1 MKMRLVSF
9 LIFSL
14 SICFINRSISQQY
27 EKVNGLWNAAFVD
40 LPISKKISFRTEF
53 HSRTISYFG
62 IWDQQL
68 LRPQFSYK
76 SSKNVSWRAGYTFI
90 KNFDQDNTAD
100 PRIRREHNIWEQVEF
115 TAPLNKSSF
124 RTWIR
129 LEHRFQENLP
139 LQKNRSLKTFDF
151 SSRLRFRLTYSKKL
165 SKEDAKTIWDLVIYD
180 EIFSLLNTQGIPYK
194 FNQNWTFL
202 GFNIK
207 FNNKLNILTG
217 FQKNTILKPS
227 SDYLINRLWNTI
239 IFYKI

>member
-90 KNFDQDNTAD
+90 KNFDQDKMAD
-100 PRIRREHNIWEQVEF
+100 PRLRREHNIWEQVEF

-151 SSRLRFRLTYSKKL
+151 SSRLRFRLTYTKKL

-207 FNNKLNILTG
+207 FNNKLNVLSG
-217 FQKNTILKPS
+217 FQKNTILKTS
-227 SDYLINRLWNTI
+227 NNYLINRLWNTI

>member
-14 SICFINRSISQQY
+14 SICFINKSISQEY

-90 KNFDQDNTAD
+90 KNFDQDKMAD
-100 PRIRREHNIWEQVEF
+100 PRLRREHNIWEQVEF

-151 SSRLRFRLTYSKKL
+151 SSRLRFRLTYTKKL

-207 FNNKLNILTG
+207 FNNKLNVLSG
-217 FQKNTILKPS
+217 FQKNTILKS
-227 SDYLINRLWNTI
+227 SNNYLINRLWNTI

>member
-1 MKMRLVSF
+1 MRLISF
-9 LIFSL
+9 LIFSF
-14 SICFINRSISQQY
+14 SICFINKSISQEY

-76 SSKNVSWRAGYTFI
+76 SSKNVSWRAGYTLI

-139 LQKNRSLKTFDF
+139 LQKNRRLKTFDF
-151 SSRLRFRLTYSKKL
+151 SSRLRFRLTYSKNL
-165 SKEDAKTIWDLVIYD
+165 SKEDAKTTWDLIIYD

-207 FNNKLNILTG
+207 FNNKLNVLTG
-217 FQKNTILKPS
+217 FQKNTILKAS
-227 SDYLINRLWNTI
+227 SNYLINRFWNTI

>member
-1 MKMRLVSF
+1 M
-9 LIFSL
+9 LINPL
-14 SICFINRSISQQY
+14 SQEY

-76 SSKNVSWRAGYTFI
+76 SSENVSWRAGYTFI
-90 KNFDQDNTAD
+90 KNFDQDKMAD
-100 PRIRREHNIWEQVEF
+100 PRLRREHNIWEQVEF

-165 SKEDAKTIWDLVIYD
+165 SKEDLKTIWDLVIYD

-194 FNQNWTFL
+194 FNQNWTFI

-207 FNNKLNILTG
+207 FNNKLNVLSG
-217 FQKNTILKPS
+217 FQKNTILKAS
-227 SDYLINRLWNTI
+227 NNYLINRLWNTI
-239 IFYKI
+239 IFYKINEEQFYRYKFK

>member
-1 MKMRLVSF
+1 MRLVSF

-14 SICFINRSISQQY
+14 SICFINKSISQEY
-27 EKVNGLWNAAFVD
+27 ERVNGLWNAAFVD

-151 SSRLRFRLTYSKKL
+151 SSRLRFRLTYSKNL
-165 SKEDAKTIWDLVIYD
+165 SKEDAKTTWDLIIYD

-207 FNNKLNILTG
+207 FNNKLNVLTG
-217 FQKNTILKPS
+217 FQKNTILKAS
-227 SDYLINRLWNTI
+227 NNYLINRLWNTI

>member
-1 MKMRLVSF
+1 MRLISF
-9 LIFSL
+9 LIFSF
-14 SICFINRSISQQY
+14 SICFINKSISQEY

-139 LQKNRSLKTFDF
+139 LQKNRRLKTFDF
-151 SSRLRFRLTYSKKL
+151 SSRLRFRLTYSKNL
-165 SKEDAKTIWDLVIYD
+165 SKEDAKTTWDLIIYD

-207 FNNKLNILTG
+207 FNNKLNVLTG
-217 FQKNTILKPS
+217 FQKNTILKAS
-227 SDYLINRLWNTI
+227 SNYLINRFWNTI

>member
-1 MKMRLVSF
+1 MRLVSF

-14 SICFINRSISQQY
+14 SICFINKSISQEY
-27 EKVNGLWNAAFVD
+27 ERVNGLWNAAFVD

-90 KNFDQDNTAD
+90 KNFDQDKMAD
-100 PRIRREHNIWEQVEF
+100 PRLRREHNIWEQVEL

-151 SSRLRFRLTYSKKL
+151 SSRLRFRLTYTKKL
-165 SKEDAKTIWDLVIYD
+165 SKEDAKTTWDLVIYD

-207 FNNKLNILTG
+207 FNNKLNVLSG
-217 FQKNTILKPS
+217 FQKNTILKTS
-227 SDYLINRLWNTI
+227 NNYLINRLWNTI

>member
-14 SICFINRSISQQY
+14 SICFINKSISQEY
-27 EKVNGLWNAAFVD
+27 ERVNGLWNAAFVD

-76 SSKNVSWRAGYTFI
+76 SSKNVSWRAGYTYI

-139 LQKNRSLKTFDF
+139 LQQNRNLKTFDF

-202 GFNIK
+202 GFNVK
-207 FNNKLNILTG
+207 FNNKLNVLSG
-217 FQKNTILKPS
+217 FQKNTILKTS
-227 SDYLINRLWNTI
+227 NNYLINRLWNTI

>member
-1 MKMRLVSF
+1 MYHGEQDIHLLKT
-9 LIFSL
+9 LI
-14 SICFINRSISQQY
+14 
-27 EKVNGLWNAAFVD
+27 
-40 LPISKKISFRTEF
+40 KI
-53 HSRTISYFG
+53 IM
-62 IWDQQL
+62 
-68 LRPQFSYK
+68 
-76 SSKNVSWRAGYTFI
+76 
-90 KNFDQDNTAD
+90 AD
-100 PRIRREHNIWEQVEF
+100 PRLRREHNIWEQVEF

-207 FNNKLNILTG
+207 FNNKLNVLSG
-217 FQKNTILKPS
+217 FQKNTILKTS
-227 SDYLINRLWNTI
+227 NNYLINRLWNTI

>member
-1 MKMRLVSF
+1 MRLVSF

-14 SICFINRSISQQY
+14 SICFINKSISQEY
-27 EKVNGLWNAAFVD
+27 ERVNGLWNAAFVD

-151 SSRLRFRLTYSKKL
+151 SSRLRFRLTYTKKL
-165 SKEDAKTIWDLVIYD
+165 SKEDAKTNWDLVIYD

-207 FNNKLNILTG
+207 FNNKLNILSG
-217 FQKNTILKPS
+217 FQKNTILKAS
-227 SDYLINRLWNTI
+227 NNYLINRLWNTI

>member
-76 SSKNVSWRAGYTFI
+76 PSKNISWRAGYTFI

-100 PRIRREHNIWEQVEF
+100 PRLRREHNIWEQVEF
-115 TAPLNKSSF
+115 SAPLSKSSF

-139 LQKNRSLKTFDF
+139 LQKNSNLKTFDF
-151 SSRLRFRLTYSKKL
+151 SSRLRFRLTYSKNL

>member
-1 MKMRLVSF
+1 MRLISF
-9 LIFSL
+9 LIFSF
-14 SICFINRSISQQY
+14 SICFINKSISQEY

-76 SSKNVSWRAGYTFI
+76 SSKNVSWRAGYTLI

-139 LQKNRSLKTFDF
+139 LQKNRRLKTFDF
-151 SSRLRFRLTYSKKL
+151 SSRLRFRLTYSKNL
-165 SKEDAKTIWDLVIYD
+165 SKEDAKTTWDLIIYD

-207 FNNKLNILTG
+207 FNNKLNVLTG
-217 FQKNTILKPS
+217 FQKNTILKAS
-227 SDYLINRLWNTI
+227 SYYLINRFWNTI

>member
-1 MKMRLVSF
+1 MRLVSF

-14 SICFINRSISQQY
+14 SICFINKSISQEY
-27 EKVNGLWNAAFVD
+27 ERVNGLWNAAFVD

-202 GFNIK
+202 GFNVK
-207 FNNKLNILTG
+207 FNNKLNVLSG
-217 FQKNTILKPS
+217 FQKNTILKTS
-227 SDYLINRLWNTI
+227 NNYLINRLWNTI

>member
-14 SICFINRSISQQY
+14 SICFINKSISQEY
-27 EKVNGLWNAAFVD
+27 ERVNGLWNAAFVD

-129 LEHRFQENLP
+129 LEHRFQDNLP

-202 GFNIK
+202 GFNVK
-207 FNNKLNILTG
+207 FNNKLNVLSG
-217 FQKNTILKPS
+217 FQKNTILKTS
-227 SDYLINRLWNTI
+227 NNYLINRLWNTI

>member
-1 MKMRLVSF
+1 MKLVSF
-9 LIFSL
+9 FIFFL
-14 SICFINRSISQQY
+14 SISLINKSISQQY
-27 EKVNGLWNAAFVD
+27 EKVNGLWNATFID

-90 KNFDQDNTAD
+90 KNFDQDKTAD
-100 PRIRREHNIWEQVEF
+100 PRLRREHNIWEQVEF

-151 SSRLRFRLTYSKKL
+151 SSRLRFRLTYLKNL
-165 SKEDAKTIWDLVIYD
+165 SKEDAKIVWNLVIYD
-180 EIFSLLNTQGIPYK
+180 EIFSLLNTQGIPYR
-194 FNQNWTFL
+194 FNQNWTFV

-207 FNNKLNILTG
+207 FNNKLNVLTG
-217 FQKNTILKPS
+217 FQKNTIFKS
-227 SDYLINRLWNTI
+227 SSNYLINRLWNTI

>member
-1 MKMRLVSF
+1 MKMRLISF
-9 LIFSL
+9 LIFSF
-14 SICFINRSISQQY
+14 SICFINKSISQEY

-76 SSKNVSWRAGYTFI
+76 SSKNVSWRAGYTLI

-139 LQKNRSLKTFDF
+139 LQKNRRLKTFDF
-151 SSRLRFRLTYSKKL
+151 SSRLRFRLTYSKNL
-165 SKEDAKTIWDLVIYD
+165 SKEDAKTTWDLIIYD

-207 FNNKLNILTG
+207 FNNKLNVLTG
-217 FQKNTILKPS
+217 FQKNTILKAS
-227 SDYLINRLWNTI
+227 SNYLINRFWNTI

>member
-1 MKMRLVSF
+1 MKMRFVSF

-14 SICFINRSISQQY
+14 SICFVNKSISQEY
-27 EKVNGLWNAAFVD
+27 ERVNGLWNAAFVD

-139 LQKNRSLKTFDF
+139 LQQNINLKTFDF

-202 GFNIK
+202 GFNVK
-207 FNNKLNILTG
+207 FNNKLNVLSG
-217 FQKNTILKPS
+217 FQKNTILKTS
-227 SDYLINRLWNTI
+227 NNYLINRLWNTI

>member
-14 SICFINRSISQQY
+14 SICFINKSISQEY
-27 EKVNGLWNAAFVD
+27 ERVNGLWNAAFVD

-151 SSRLRFRLTYSKKL
+151 SSRLRFRLTYTKKL
-165 SKEDAKTIWDLVIYD
+165 SKEDAKTTWDLVIYD

-207 FNNKLNILTG
+207 FNNKLNVLSG
-217 FQKNTILKPS
+217 FQKNTILKTS
-227 SDYLINRLWNTI
+227 NNYLINRLWNTI

>member
-14 SICFINRSISQQY
+14 SICFINKSISQEY
-27 EKVNGLWNAAFVD
+27 ERVNGLWNAAFVD

-151 SSRLRFRLTYSKKL
+151 SSRLRFRLTYTKKL
-165 SKEDAKTIWDLVIYD
+165 SKEDAKTTWDLVIYD

-202 GFNIK
+202 GFNVK
-207 FNNKLNILTG
+207 FNNKLNVLSG
-217 FQKNTILKPS
+217 FQKNTILKTS
-227 SDYLINRLWNTI
+227 NNYLINRLWNTI

>member
-1 MKMRLVSF
+1 MKPVSF
-9 LIFSL
+9 IICTL
-14 SICFINRSISQQY
+14 SICFINKSLSQEY
-27 EKVNGLWNAAFVD
+27 KKVNGLWNAAFVD

-90 KNFDQDNTAD
+90 KNFDQDKMAD
-100 PRIRREHNIWEQVEF
+100 PRLRREHNIWEQVEF

-129 LEHRFQENLP
+129 LEQRFQENLP

-151 SSRLRFRLTYSKKL
+151 SSRLRFRLTYTKKL

-207 FNNKLNILTG
+207 FNNKLNILSG

-227 SDYLINRLWNTI
+227 NNYLINRLWNTI

>member
-14 SICFINRSISQQY
+14 SICFVNKSISQEY

-151 SSRLRFRLTYSKKL
+151 SSRLRFRLTYSKNL
-165 SKEDAKTIWDLVIYD
+165 SKEDAKTTWDLIIYD

-207 FNNKLNILTG
+207 FNNKLNVLTG
-217 FQKNTILKPS
+217 FQKNTILKAS
-227 SDYLINRLWNTI
+227 SNYLINRFWNTI

>member
-1 MKMRLVSF
+1 MRLVRF

-14 SICFINRSISQQY
+14 SICFVNKSISQEY
-27 EKVNGLWNAAFVD
+27 ERVNGLWNAAFVD

-90 KNFDQDNTAD
+90 KNFDQDKMAD
-100 PRIRREHNIWEQVEF
+100 PRLRREHNIWEQVEL

-124 RTWIR
+124 RTWIC

-151 SSRLRFRLTYSKKL
+151 SSRLRFRLTYTKKL
-165 SKEDAKTIWDLVIYD
+165 SKEDAKTTWDLVIYD

-194 FNQNWTFL
+194 FNQNWTFI

-207 FNNKLNILTG
+207 FNNKLNVLSG
-217 FQKNTILKPS
+217 FQKNTILKTS
-227 SDYLINRLWNTI
+227 NNYLINRLWNTI

>member
-14 SICFINRSISQQY
+14 SICFINKSISQEY
-27 EKVNGLWNAAFVD
+27 ETVNGLWNAAFVD

-68 LRPQFSYK
+68 LRPQISYK

-100 PRIRREHNIWEQVEF
+100 ARLRREHNIWEQVEF
-115 TAPLNKSSF
+115 SAPLSKSSF

-139 LQKNRSLKTFDF
+139 LQKNRNLKSLDF
-151 SSRLRFRLTYSKKL
+151 SSRLRFRLTYSKTL
-165 SKEDAKTIWDLVIYD
+165 SKEDAKTVWDLVIYD

-207 FNNKLNILTG
+207 FNNKFNILTG

>member
-1 MKMRLVSF
+1 MRLVSF

-14 SICFINRSISQQY
+14 SICFVNKSISQEY

-151 SSRLRFRLTYSKKL
+151 SSRLRFRLTYSKNL
-165 SKEDAKTIWDLVIYD
+165 SKEDAKTTWDLIIYD

-207 FNNKLNILTG
+207 FNNKLNVLTG
-217 FQKNTILKPS
+217 FQKNTILKAS
-227 SDYLINRLWNTI
+227 SNYLINRFWNTI

>member
-1 MKMRLVSF
+1 MRFVSF

-14 SICFINRSISQQY
+14 SICFVNKSISQEY
-27 EKVNGLWNAAFVD
+27 ERVNGLWNAAFVD

-76 SSKNVSWRAGYTFI
+76 SSKNVSWRAGYTLI

-151 SSRLRFRLTYSKKL
+151 SSRLRFRLTYTKKL
-165 SKEDAKTIWDLVIYD
+165 SKEDAKTNWDLVIYD

-202 GFNIK
+202 GFNVK
-207 FNNKLNILTG
+207 FNNKLNVLSG
-217 FQKNTILKPS
+217 FQKNTILKTS
-227 SDYLINRLWNTI
+227 NNYLINRLWNTI

>member
-14 SICFINRSISQQY
+14 SICFINKSISQEY
-27 EKVNGLWNAAFVD
+27 ERVNGLWNAAFVD

-90 KNFDQDNTAD
+90 KNFDQDKMAD

-151 SSRLRFRLTYSKKL
+151 SSRLRFRLTYTKKL

-207 FNNKLNILTG
+207 FNNKLNVLSG
-217 FQKNTILKPS
+217 FQKNTILKH
-227 SDYLINRLWNTI
+227 LIIT
-239 IFYKI
+239 

>member
-1 MKMRLVSF
+1 MRLVSF

-14 SICFINRSISQQY
+14 SICFINKSISQEY
-27 EKVNGLWNAAFVD
+27 ERVNGLWNAAFVD

-90 KNFDQDNTAD
+90 KNFDQDKMAD
-100 PRIRREHNIWEQVEF
+100 PRLRREHNIWEQVEF

-151 SSRLRFRLTYSKKL
+151 SSRLRFRLTYSKNL
-165 SKEDAKTIWDLVIYD
+165 SKEDAKTTWDLIIYD

-202 GFNIK
+202 GINIK
-207 FNNKLNILTG
+207 FIIEYSSVAKFYTINFFRLN
-217 FQKNTILKPS
+217 P
-227 SDYLINRLWNTI
+227 
-239 IFYKI
+239 FYIETY

>member
-1 MKMRLVSF
+1 MRLVSF

-14 SICFINRSISQQY
+14 SICFINKSISQEY
-27 EKVNGLWNAAFVD
+27 ERVNGLWNATFVD

-76 SSKNVSWRAGYTFI
+76 SSKNVSLRAGYTFI

-139 LQKNRSLKTFDF
+139 LQKNSNLKTFDF

-202 GFNIK
+202 GFNVK
-207 FNNKLNILTG
+207 FNNKLNVLSG
-217 FQKNTILKPS
+217 FQKNIILRTS
-227 SDYLINRLWNTI
+227 NNYLINRLWNTI

>member
-1 MKMRLVSF
+1 MKLVSF
-9 LIFSL
+9 LIFTLSIFFVNKSL
-14 SICFINRSISQQY
+14 SQEY

-90 KNFDQDNTAD
+90 KNFDQDKMAD
-100 PRIRREHNIWEQVEF
+100 PRLRREHNIWEQVEF

-151 SSRLRFRLTYSKKL
+151 SSRLRFRLTYTKKL
-165 SKEDAKTIWDLVIYD
+165 SKEDAKTNWDLVIYD

-207 FNNKLNILTG
+207 FNNKLNILSG
-217 FQKNTILKPS
+217 FQKNTILKAS
-227 SDYLINRLWNTI
+227 NNYLINRLWNTI

>member
-1 MKMRLVSF
+1 MRLVSF

-14 SICFINRSISQQY
+14 SICFINKSISQEY
-27 EKVNGLWNAAFVD
+27 ERVNGLWNATFVD

-90 KNFDQDNTAD
+90 KNFDQDKMAD
-100 PRIRREHNIWEQVEF
+100 PRLRREHNIWEQVEF

-139 LQKNRSLKTFDF
+139 LQKN
-151 SSRLRFRLTYSKKL
+151 
-165 SKEDAKTIWDLVIYD
+165 
-180 EIFSLLNTQGIPYK
+180 
-194 FNQNWTFL
+194 
-202 GFNIK
+202 
-207 FNNKLNILTG
+207 
-217 FQKNTILKPS
+217 TILKTS
-227 SDYLINRLWNTI
+227 NNYLINRLWNTI